1 MPAKYNFE
9 LYKLK
14 AELCKAFADPKRLMI
29 INELRQGERL
39 VGDLSQTL
47 QISQAV
53 TSRHLA
59 VLRHR
64 GAVTF
69 RREGTNVYYNLA
81 DLKIGEACE
90 LVHDILLNQM
100 TKRRELTD
108 RLIA

>member
-1 MPAKYNFE
+1 MPSEYNFE

-14 AELCKAFADPKRLMI
+14 AELCKTFADPKRLMI

-39 VGDLSQTL
+39 VGDLAQTL

-64 GAVTF
+64 GVVTS
-69 RREGTNVYYNLA
+69 RREGINVYYNLA
-81 DLKIGEACE
+81 DPKIGEACA
-90 LVHDILLNQM
+90 LVHEILLNQM
-100 TKRRELTD
+100 VKRRELAD